1 MLISPEQFLE
11 AQKTKLNSL
20 LGLSHKSF
28 SNLEKV
34 VELNLN
40 AAKAYLEEST
50 EAVKALSSAKD
61 VQEFVAVSSALAQ
74 PFAEKSLAYSK
85 EVYKLGSGF
94 ANEASKAVEAQIAE
108 ANKSF
113 VELFESATKN
123 APAGTEGAVALMK
136 SAMTAANSAYDTV
149 SKATKQAVEM
159 AEANVAA
166 ATQATLK
173 AAEQV
178 VPASAAGKAR
188 KAA

>member
-1 MLISPEQFLE
+1 MLNSPEQFLN
-11 AQKTKLNSL
+11 AQRNKLNTF
-20 LGLSHKSF
+20 LGLSQKSF
-28 SNLEKV
+28 ANVEKV

-40 AAKAYLEEST
+40 AIKSYMEDST
-50 EAVKALSSAKD
+50 EAVKALTSVKD
-61 VQEFVAVSSALAQ
+61 VQELVSVTTAVSQ
-74 PFAEKSLAYSK
+74 PIAEKAVAYGK
-85 EVYKLGSGF
+85 DLYKLQSGV
-94 ANEASKAVEAQIAE
+94 ASETAKLVEEQIAE
-108 ANKSF
+108 VNKSF

-159 AEANVAA
+159 AEANVSA

-173 AAEQV
+173 AADTA
-178 VPASAAGKAR
+178 ASAGRSR